1 MCLSGQFLGQLWGQL
16 LGQILGQL
24 WGQLWE
30 ITFGDNFC
38 DNFYGPDE
46 KVIVVGYFVPVVE
59 THLSADGRPHW
70 LRMDIPFI
78 DQFSEKTP
86 WSAKSNYPNYFFSL
100 GDHNSKFFFHCL
112 SSHFDYT
119 IKVSLGN
126 YFLTFPTLVILSR
139 FGLSFNRISE
149 VYHIYMTLYLCIVE
163 YLLYDLFLFFLGK
176 TVHHSDAKIPPRKYK
191 AKQKISW

>member
-1 MCLSGQFLGQLWGQL
+1 MLSLSLDSVSQLTVSGTSF
-16 LGQILGQL
+16 G
-24 WGQLWE
+24 
-30 ITFGDNFC
+30 TSFGDNFWDNFWDNLW
-38 DNFYGPDE
+38 DNFYGPNE
-46 KVIVVGYFVPVVE
+46 NFIVVGYFVPVVE

-119 IKVSLGN
+119 IKVSQGN
-126 YFLTFPTLVILSR
+126 
-139 FGLSFNRISE
+139 
-149 VYHIYMTLYLCIVE
+149 
-163 YLLYDLFLFFLGK
+163 
-176 TVHHSDAKIPPRKYK
+176 
-191 AKQKISW
+191 

>member
-1 MCLSGQFLGQLWGQL
+1 MNFMDLMKKLLLLDMSSLSLDSVSQLTVSGTALGT
-16 LGQILGQL
+16 
-24 WGQLWE
+24 
-30 ITFGDNFC
+30 TFGDIFG
-38 DNFYGPDE
+38 DNFYGPNE

-119 IKVSLGN
+119 IKVSHGN
-126 YFLTFPTLVILSR
+126 
-139 FGLSFNRISE
+139 
-149 VYHIYMTLYLCIVE
+149 
-163 YLLYDLFLFFLGK
+163 
-176 TVHHSDAKIPPRKYK
+176 
-191 AKQKISW
+191 

>member
-1 MCLSGQFLGQLWGQL
+1 MSSNINGLLRIYELYGPDEKFIVVEYVFLPVGLCVPADSFWDS
-16 LGQILGQL
+16 I
-24 WGQLWE
+24 WDIFW
-30 ITFGDNFC
+30 DNFW
-38 DNFYGPDE
+38 DNFYGPNE

-119 IKVSLGN
+119 IKVSQGN
-126 YFLTFPTLVILSR
+126 
-139 FGLSFNRISE
+139 
-149 VYHIYMTLYLCIVE
+149 
-163 YLLYDLFLFFLGK
+163 
-176 TVHHSDAKIPPRKYK
+176 
-191 AKQKISW
+191 